1 MLASLLL
8 CSVHI
13 PHEAPDSRS
22 TFGDFASDD
31 SVCPRRDYAPVADT
45 SLVADTSPVAGT
57 SPVADTN
64 PVVDTV
70 ASGVDTDSR
79 GGTTLVGD
87 TNGAGQRIAVWSFA
101 IV

>member
-1 MLASLLL
+1 MLASVLL

-22 TFGDFASDD
+22 TFGDFASDE
-31 SVCPRRDYAPVADT
+31 SVCPRRDCARVAD
-45 SLVADTSPVAGT
+45 T

-64 PVVDTV
+64 PVVGTNPVADTSPVVDTV
-70 ASGVDTDSR
+70 ASGADTDSG
-79 GGTTLVGD
+79 GGTTFVGD

>member
-22 TFGDFASDD
+22 TFGDFASDE
-31 SVCPRRDYAPVADT
+31 SVCPRRDYAPVAYTT
-45 SLVADTSPVAGT
+45 SVADTS
-57 SPVADTN
+57 

-70 ASGVDTDSR
+70 ASGADTDSG

>member
-31 SVCPRRDYAPVADT
+31 SVCPRRDYAPVAD
-45 SLVADTSPVAGT
+45 T

>member
-8 CSVHI
+8 YSVHI
-13 PHEAPDSRS
+13 PHEAPDSRF
-22 TFGDFASDD
+22 TFGDFASDE
-31 SVCPRRDYAPVADT
+31 SVCPRRDFAPVADT
-45 SLVADTSPVAGT
+45 NPVVDTNLVV
-57 SPVADTN
+57 DTN

-70 ASGVDTDSR
+70 ASGVDTDSG

-87 TNGAGQRIAVWSFA
+87 TNGAGQRIAVWSSV

>member
-22 TFGDFASDD
+22 TFGDFASDE

-45 SLVADTSPVAGT
+45 S
-57 SPVADTN
+57 

-70 ASGVDTDSR
+70 ASGADTDSG